1 MAGKPW
7 YNNGEVEIQR
17 GQNEYIPDGFI
28 RGRLPP
34 KEDTVLKWKQS
45 LANRTEQEKELSN
58 QKRSDTL
65 KQVFADKSQE
75 EKDKTIAKR
84 KATWNNKSE
93 QEINDYKAKLSQSS
107 IGKNKGK
114 EPWNKGLTKETDDRV
129 RINAEHTA
137 QTVKANADLIRQ
149 TNPDYFH
156 QWRTKMNDI
165 MKVNNS
171 FNRSLPEDNYY
182 TTLVSKYGSDDVIRQ
197 YHDERYPYA
206 CDFYIPSE
214 DLFIE
219 INKSWVHGGH
229 PFDEL
234 NLDDISKLEMWEEKA
249 KTSLYYKQA
258 IYIWTDLDVR
268 KQKLAKENHLNYKV
282 IY

>member
-171 FNRSLPEDNYY
+171 FNRS
-182 TTLVSKYGSDDVIRQ
+182 
-197 YHDERYPYA
+197 
-206 CDFYIPSE
+206 
-214 DLFIE
+214 
-219 INKSWVHGGH
+219 
-229 PFDEL
+229 
-234 NLDDISKLEMWEEKA
+234 
-249 KTSLYYKQA
+249 
-258 IYIWTDLDVR
+258 
-268 KQKLAKENHLNYKV
+268 
-282 IY
+282 